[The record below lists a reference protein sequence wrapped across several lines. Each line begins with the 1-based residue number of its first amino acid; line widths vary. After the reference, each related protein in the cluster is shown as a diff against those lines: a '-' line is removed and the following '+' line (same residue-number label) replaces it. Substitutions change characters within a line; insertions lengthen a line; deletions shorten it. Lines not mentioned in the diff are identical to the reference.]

1 MKRSWVPVVVAA
13 VWLSSCTE
21 SPTQPPEPPPT
32 GAPTATPTPGTPA
45 APTATP
51 VPTVVEPPEDDNPGP
66 VHAVGVRI
74 FQASSAPLNQ
84 GGELRPGPY
93 YDEAT
98 NQDVVYL
105 GEFIIFDTTPK
116 NSSDLKCCRG
126 SNVSWHFENG
136 TLFEHIVGSN
146 KFQYRV
152 FARRRG
158 VAQVYTVID
167 GVRSQVT
174 LNVQIR

>member
-1 MKRSWVPVVVAA
+1 MKRSWGPVVVAA
-13 VWLSSCTE
+13 VLISSCSE
-21 SPTQPPEPPPT
+21 SPTQPPAPPPT
-32 GAPTATPTPGTPA
+32 GAPTATPTPA

-51 VPTVVEPPEDDNPGP
+51 VPTPVEAPEDDNPGP
-66 VHAVGVRI
+66 VNTVGVRI

-105 GEFIIFDTTPK
+105 GEFVIFDTTPK
-116 NSSDLKCCRG
+116 NSSDLKCCRD
-126 SNVSWHFENG
+126 SRVSWHFENG
-136 TLFEHIVGSN
+136 NFFEHIVGSN

-158 VAQVYTVID
+158 VAQVYTMID
-167 GVRSQVT
+167 GVPSQVT